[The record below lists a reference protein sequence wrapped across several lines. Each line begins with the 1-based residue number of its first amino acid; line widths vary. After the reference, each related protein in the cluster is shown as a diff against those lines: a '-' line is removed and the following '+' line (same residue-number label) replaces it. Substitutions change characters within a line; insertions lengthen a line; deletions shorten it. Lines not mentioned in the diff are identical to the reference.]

1 MDAGLCPLI
10 QLLTDLVYYVSIWDL
25 SVLCLGGH
33 LMLNRNKFEQRK
45 ITFTEFSES
54 CRSKFAAE
62 ISSKRDHEG
71 NPLLDDPKVKQQL
84 KLHKDALD
92 KVGEP

>member
-1 MDAGLCPLI
+1 
-10 QLLTDLVYYVSIWDL
+10 
-25 SVLCLGGH
+25 
-33 LMLNRNKFEQRK
+33 MLNRNKFEQRK

-71 NPLLDDPKVKQQL
+71 NPLLNDLKVKQQL
-84 KLHKDALD
+84 KLHEDALD
-92 KVGEP
+92 KVGKP

>member
-1 MDAGLCPLI
+1 M
-10 QLLTDLVYYVSIWDL
+10 LTK
-25 SVLCLGGH
+25 
-33 LMLNRNKFEQRK
+33 NKVEPKK

-71 NPLLDDPKVKQQL
+71 NPLLDDPKIKQQL
-84 KLHKDALD
+84 KLPKDALD
-92 KVGEP
+92 R

>member
-1 MDAGLCPLI
+1 MRLI
-10 QLLTDLVYYVSIWDL
+10 GTVS
-25 SVLCLGGH
+25 GGH

-71 NPLLDDPKVKQQL
+71 NPLLNDLKVKQQL
-84 KLHKDALD
+84 KLHKNALD
-92 KVGEP
+92 KVGKP

>member
-1 MDAGLCPLI
+1 
-10 QLLTDLVYYVSIWDL
+10 
-25 SVLCLGGH
+25 VLRLGGH
-33 LMLNRNKFEQRK
+33 LMLTKNKVEQRK

-71 NPLLDDPKVKQQL
+71 NHLLDDLKEKQQL

-92 KVGEP
+92 EVGKP

>member
-1 MDAGLCPLI
+1 M
-10 QLLTDLVYYVSIWDL
+10 LTK
-25 SVLCLGGH
+25 
-33 LMLNRNKFEQRK
+33 NKVEKRK

-54 CRSKFAAE
+54 CRSKYSAE

-71 NPLLDDPKVKQQL
+71 NPLLDDLKVKQQL

-92 KVGEP
+92 KVVEP

>member
-1 MDAGLCPLI
+1 M
-10 QLLTDLVYYVSIWDL
+10 LTK
-25 SVLCLGGH
+25 
-33 LMLNRNKFEQRK
+33 NKFEQRK

-62 ISSKRDHEG
+62 IASKRDHEG

-92 KVGEP
+92 TVGKP

>member
-1 MDAGLCPLI
+1 
-10 QLLTDLVYYVSIWDL
+10 
-25 SVLCLGGH
+25 
-33 LMLNRNKFEQRK
+33 MLNRNKFEQRK

-71 NPLLDDPKVKQQL
+71 NPLLNDLKVKQQL
-84 KLHKDALD
+84 KLHKNAFD
-92 KVGEP
+92 KVGKP

>member
-1 MDAGLCPLI
+1 M
-10 QLLTDLVYYVSIWDL
+10 LTK
-25 SVLCLGGH
+25 
-33 LMLNRNKFEQRK
+33 NKVEKRI

-62 ISSKRDHEG
+62 ILSKRDHEG
-71 NPLLDDPKVKQQL
+71 NPLLNDLKVKQQL

-92 KVGEP
+92 KVGKP

>member
-1 MDAGLCPLI
+1 M
-10 QLLTDLVYYVSIWDL
+10 LTK
-25 SVLCLGGH
+25 
-33 LMLNRNKFEQRK
+33 NKVEQRK

-62 ISSKRDHEG
+62 ISSNRDHEG